1 MVTPVELTVVV
12 TTVGLVVMA
21 VEVPD
26 IVSVVAVRLA
36 EESVLTT
43 FVVEVTAVDVKTVAV
58 PVKVFVVVLVIT
70 CVAVELTTVEVAV

>member
-1 MVTPVELTVVV
+1 MVV

-36 EESVLTT
+36 EESASAT
-43 FVVEVTAVDVKTVAV
+43 FVVEVTAVEVKTVAV

>member
-1 MVTPVELTVVV
+1 
-12 TTVGLVVMA
+12 MA

-43 FVVEVTAVDVKTVAV
+43 LVVETTAVMFDTVAV
-58 PVKVFVVVLVIT
+58 PVEVEVVLTVVT
-70 CVAVELTTVEVAV
+70 TVTVELSTVEVEV